1 VDGRSHVLFNAGLFL
16 GGLGLYSLVSG
27 EEPVKLIED
36 TSFLSFTVSYFVG
49 TVLLTPDLDLA
60 DRGVGPVRKWGP
72 LGVLWIPYGL
82 LHSHRGISHSYL
94 LGPLIRL
101 LYFLGLVVGVG
112 LLVGVDWK
120 KAWEAFAP
128 HALPALLGYYL
139 SQWGHLIADRI
150 PFRP

>member
-16 GGLGLYSLVSG
+16 GGLGLSSLILG
-27 EEPVKLIED
+27 EKAAEFVADP
-36 TSFLSFTVSYFVG
+36 SFLSFAASYLVG
-49 TVLLTPDLDLA
+49 TVFLTPDLDLA

-72 LGVLWIPYGL
+72 LGVLWVPYGL

-101 LYFLGLVVGVG
+101 LYFLSLVVGVG
-112 LLVGVDWK
+112 LLIGVDWER
-120 KAWEAFAP
+120 AWEVFAP

-139 SQWGHLIADRI
+139 SQWGHLIADRV